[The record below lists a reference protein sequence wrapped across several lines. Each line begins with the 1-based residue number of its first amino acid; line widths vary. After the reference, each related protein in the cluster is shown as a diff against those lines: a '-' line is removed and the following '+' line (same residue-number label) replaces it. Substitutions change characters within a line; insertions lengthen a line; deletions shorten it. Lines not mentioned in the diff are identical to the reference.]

1 MPCGFL
7 LYANIRFVRF
17 TRQGTPTPISPD
29 FSNLQA
35 QWATLSPTGV
45 ASSAYASSASGLT
58 PPACPAPT
66 PTGWNVDANAPLPTL
81 GQTLVTSGT
90 PSGSSTSNTAS
101 AASGTSTA
109 SAKNAAGMTNLN
121 PLSAGEN
128 SFMGMLIA
136 LLTVGVAAIC
146 WL

>member
-1 MPCGFL
+1 VHSGFIFAKHPL
-7 LYANIRFVRF
+7 VRF
-17 TRQGTPTPISPD
+17 SRQGTPTPISPD

-58 PPACPAPT
+58 QPACPTPT
-66 PTGWNVDANAPLPTL
+66 PTGWNVDPNAPLPAI
-81 GQTLVTSGT
+81 GQTVASSGIRGGNT
-90 PSGSSTSNTAS
+90 TSNTAS
-101 AASGTSTA
+101 AASATSSA
-109 SAKNAAGMTNLN
+109 SAAGKMNLN
-121 PLSAGEN
+121 PLSAGES